1 MEMPK
6 VLYTIST
13 VSSLGGGCTTVHQ
26 NLDELFEELNNQDD
40 CYVKLVNDKLIDAG
54 FPAFEEGEFL
64 FEEFAKLCPSEIGW
78 YFEGWDYNERGEQ
91 VFHSLNVSVHGF
103 NGKYFVTDDPID

>member
-26 NLDELFEELNNQDD
+26 NLDELFEELNNLDEE
-40 CYVKLVNDKLIDAG
+40 CVKLVNDKLIASG
-54 FPAFEEGEFL
+54 FPAFEEGQFL

-78 YFEGWDYNERGEQ
+78 YFEGWDYNDRGEQ
-91 VFHSLNVSVHGF
+91 VYH
-103 NGKYFVTDDPID
+103 